1 MKSFWEAVCG
11 AHQQYRPKN
20 VNQWTADLG
29 WQKAA
34 SGTSCH
40 PFDIVF
46 QVGLNGFTQTSY
58 NHFTKSLSSLKITAP
73 AWDHYFEAMFSIST
87 SQPLQVNDWEPY
99 PLIIEKPGRFR
110 LLQ

>member
-1 MKSFWEAVCG
+1 MKSFWEAVCD

-46 QVGLNGFTQTSY
+46 QVGLNGGSPK
-58 NHFTKSLSSLKITAP
+58 HLIT
-73 AWDHYFEAMFSIST
+73 T
-87 SQPLQVNDWEPY
+87 SQSLFPL
-99 PLIIEKPGRFR
+99 
-110 LLQ
+110 